1 MSRPAAGRAP
11 FWGGV
16 AIAVVALGLI
26 VSGRWPADELLPLVA
41 ALGYVAAGGLLTA
54 RRPENAV
61 SWVIAW
67 IGVALALTSATDS
80 LLKGSRPGDPEL
92 LLQLVALLNTLIWTL
107 WLWALVVIA
116 LPLLF
121 PDGRLPSRRWRWI
134 AWAGAVGTAIGTLS
148 TLFEPGRIE
157 VDAARRIVNP
167 LGSAVANDA
176 ISALDAVGNALQ
188 AAAII
193 GALAAIVVR
202 LRRSRGIERQQ
213 LKWFAYIAA
222 VAALGLLFAIVTSSA
237 GGDAGWVETVAP
249 IGWFTALAMIAFGI
263 PAATG
268 VAVLRYRLY
277 EIDVVIRRTLVY
289 AGLTATLAAAY
300 VGSVLLLQLA
310 LDPVTSGSS
319 LAVAVST
326 LAVAALFRPAR
337 ARIQAAVDH
346 RFYRRRYDAARTL
359 EAFSSRLRDQVDLDA
374 LGGELRA
381 VVAETTQP
389 AHVSLWL
396 RTPEKVP
403 L

>member
-26 VSGRWPADELLPLVA
+26 VFGRGPLDELVPLIA
-41 ALGYVAAGGLLTA
+41 ALGYIATGRLLTA

-61 SWVIAW
+61 SWVIAS
-67 IGVALALTSATDS
+67 IGVVLALTSATDS
-80 LLKGSRPGDPEL
+80 LLKTARPRDPEL
-92 LLQLVALLNTLIWTL
+92 LLQLAALMNTLIWNL
-107 WLWALVVIA
+107 WLWVLVAFA
-116 LPLLF
+116 LPLVF

-134 AWAGAVGTAIGTLS
+134 AWAGVAATLISTLS
-148 TLFEPGRIE
+148 TLFAPGRIE
-157 VDAARRIVNP
+157 TDTPREIVNP
-167 LGSAVANDA
+167 FASAAARELISVLDLIGNVLQAVA
-176 ISALDAVGNALQ
+176 LLGAV
-188 AAAII
+188 AAV
-193 GALAAIVVR
+193 VVR

-213 LKWFAYIAA
+213 LKWFAYVVA
-222 VAALGLLFAIVTSSA
+222 VAVGGLVFAIVLSSA
-237 GGDAGWVETVAP
+237 AGEADWVGVAAP
-249 IGWFTALAMIAFGI
+249 TGWFTALAMVGFGI

-268 VAVLRYRLY
+268 LAVLRYRLY

-289 AGLTATLAAAY
+289 AGLTATLAATYLGA
-300 VGSVLLLQLA
+300 VLLLQLA

-337 ARIQAAVDH
+337 GRIQAAVDH

-381 VVAETTQP
+381 VVTDTMQP
-389 AHVSLWL
+389 SHVSLWL
-396 RTPEKVP
+396 RTSEKVP
-403 L
+403 R